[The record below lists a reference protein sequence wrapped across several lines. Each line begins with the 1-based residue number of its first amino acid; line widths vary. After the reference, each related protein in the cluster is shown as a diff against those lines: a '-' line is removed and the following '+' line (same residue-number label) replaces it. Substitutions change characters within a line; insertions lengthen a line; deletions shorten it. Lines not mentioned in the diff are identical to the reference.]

1 MLSGQEEEED
11 PVEGYMKG
19 QPEKEE
25 PGKCPVLEATW
36 RKYVKKESDHLYKS
50 CWLVKEGQN

>member
-25 PGKCPVLEATW
+25 PGKCPFFPILIMLFIIM
-36 RKYVKKESDHLYKS
+36 KHFISNNLNIHL
-50 CWLVKEGQN
+50 